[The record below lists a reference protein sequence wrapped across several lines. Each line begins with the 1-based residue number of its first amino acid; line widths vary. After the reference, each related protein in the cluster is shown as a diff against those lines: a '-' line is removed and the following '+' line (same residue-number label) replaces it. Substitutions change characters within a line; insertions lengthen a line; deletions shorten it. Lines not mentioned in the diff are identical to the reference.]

1 MDKSIIQVAKIS
13 MGIQKIELF
22 IVCSLV
28 FLLFNKTTDSFPLA
42 HYTLH

>member
-22 IVCSLV
+22 IVCSL
-28 FLLFNKTTDSFPLA
+28 FLLFGKTTDSFPLA